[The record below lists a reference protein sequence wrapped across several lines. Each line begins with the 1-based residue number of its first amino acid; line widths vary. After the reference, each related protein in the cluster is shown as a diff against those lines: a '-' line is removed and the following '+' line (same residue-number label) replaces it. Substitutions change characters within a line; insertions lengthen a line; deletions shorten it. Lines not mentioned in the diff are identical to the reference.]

1 MKTRSGMT
9 QFSVT
14 RGEEDLELEVS
25 WVYEESEYGDGSL
38 DEEFE
43 TMAYCGSE
51 EIPLTEAVG
60 YMAPFSVKRMFNV
73 SKFSNLLTGNISLS
87 CGSEG

>member
-43 TMAYCGSE
+43 TMAYRGSE
-51 EIPLTEAVG
+51 EIPLTEAEETRLKEQLE
-60 YMAPFSVKRMFNV
+60 A
-73 SKFSNLLTGNISLS
+73 
-87 CGSEG
+87 EGELA

>member
-51 EIPLTEAVG
+51 EILLTEAEETRLKEQLE
-60 YMAPFSVKRMFNV
+60 A
-73 SKFSNLLTGNISLS
+73 
-87 CGSEG
+87 EGELA

>member
-60 YMAPFSVKRMFNV
+60 YMAPFSVNETPIRDISSNPSNVKFN
-73 SKFSNLLTGNISLS
+73 N
-87 CGSEG
+87 

>member
-1 MKTRSGMT
+1 MKIRSGMT

-43 TMAYCGSE
+43 TRAYCGSE
-51 EIPLTEAVG
+51 EIPLTEAEETRLKEQLE
-60 YMAPFSVKRMFNV
+60 A
-73 SKFSNLLTGNISLS
+73 
-87 CGSEG
+87 EGELA

>member
-1 MKTRSGMT
+1 MKTRSGMN

-14 RGEEDLELEVS
+14 RGEEEDLELEVS

-43 TMAYCGSE
+43 TMAYHGSE
-51 EIPLTEAVG
+51 EIPLTEAEETRLKEQLE
-60 YMAPFSVKRMFNV
+60 A
-73 SKFSNLLTGNISLS
+73 
-87 CGSEG
+87 EGELA

>member
-43 TMAYCGSE
+43 TMAYYGSE
-51 EIPLTEAVG
+51 EIPLTEAEETRLKEQLE
-60 YMAPFSVKRMFNV
+60 A
-73 SKFSNLLTGNISLS
+73 
-87 CGSEG
+87 EGELA

>member
-25 WVYEESEYGDGSL
+25 WIYEESEYGDGSL
-38 DEEFE
+38 AAEFE

-51 EIPLTEAVG
+51 EIPLTEAEETRLKEQLE
-60 YMAPFSVKRMFNV
+60 A
-73 SKFSNLLTGNISLS
+73 
-87 CGSEG
+87 EGELA

>member
-14 RGEEDLELEVS
+14 RGEDLELEVS

-51 EIPLTEAVG
+51 EIPLTEAEETRLKEQLE
-60 YMAPFSVKRMFNV
+60 A
-73 SKFSNLLTGNISLS
+73 
-87 CGSEG
+87 EGELA

>member
-25 WVYEESEYGDGSL
+25 WFYEESEYGDGSL

-43 TMAYCGSE
+43 TMAYHGSE
-51 EIPLTEAVG
+51 EIPLTEAEETRLKEQLE
-60 YMAPFSVKRMFNV
+60 A
-73 SKFSNLLTGNISLS
+73 
-87 CGSEG
+87 EGELA

>member
-14 RGEEDLELEVS
+14 RGEGDLELEVS

-51 EIPLTEAVG
+51 EILLTEAEETRLKEQLE
-60 YMAPFSVKRMFNV
+60 A
-73 SKFSNLLTGNISLS
+73 
-87 CGSEG
+87 EGELA

>member
-1 MKTRSGMT
+1 MKTRSGMN

-51 EIPLTEAVG
+51 EIPLTEAEETRLKEQLE
-60 YMAPFSVKRMFNV
+60 A
-73 SKFSNLLTGNISLS
+73 
-87 CGSEG
+87 EGELA

>member
-9 QFSVT
+9 QFFVT

-51 EIPLTEAVG
+51 EIPLTEAEETRLKEQLE
-60 YMAPFSVKRMFNV
+60 A
-73 SKFSNLLTGNISLS
+73 
-87 CGSEG
+87 EGEFA

>member
-43 TMAYCGSE
+43 TMAYYGSE
-51 EIPLTEAVG
+51 EILLTEAEETRLKEQLE
-60 YMAPFSVKRMFNV
+60 A
-73 SKFSNLLTGNISLS
+73 
-87 CGSEG
+87 EGELA

>member
-25 WVYEESEYGDGSL
+25 WVYEESGYGDGSL

-51 EIPLTEAVG
+51 EIPLTEAEETRLKEQLE
-60 YMAPFSVKRMFNV
+60 A
-73 SKFSNLLTGNISLS
+73 
-87 CGSEG
+87 EGELA

>member
-43 TMAYCGSE
+43 TMAYHGSE
-51 EIPLTEAVG
+51 EILLTEAEETRLKEQLE
-60 YMAPFSVKRMFNV
+60 A
-73 SKFSNLLTGNISLS
+73 
-87 CGSEG
+87 EGELA

>member
-1 MKTRSGMT
+1 MT

-14 RGEEDLELEVS
+14 RGEKDLELEVS

-51 EIPLTEAVG
+51 EILLTEAEETRLKEQLE
-60 YMAPFSVKRMFNV
+60 A
-73 SKFSNLLTGNISLS
+73 
-87 CGSEG
+87 EGELA

>member
-14 RGEEDLELEVS
+14 RGEKDLELEVS

-51 EIPLTEAVG
+51 EILLTEAEETRLKEQLE
-60 YMAPFSVKRMFNV
+60 A
-73 SKFSNLLTGNISLS
+73 
-87 CGSEG
+87 EGELA

>member
-14 RGEEDLELEVS
+14 RGEEDLKLEVS

-51 EIPLTEAVG
+51 EIPLTEAEETRLKEQLE
-60 YMAPFSVKRMFNV
+60 A
-73 SKFSNLLTGNISLS
+73 
-87 CGSEG
+87 EGELA